1 MDKMAAFLKRD
12 LREMLSYKLAFIGEI
27 AGIIFP
33 LLTFFFVSRLI
44 EGQSI
49 EQLVPYGGSYF
60 PFVLVGIAFSSYLMI
75 SLYSFAS
82 IISTAQTS
90 GTLEALLSTQT
101 DLPAILL
108 SASVFPFIRGAVNV
122 LLYLAAG
129 VIFFK
134 VKFVNPNIAGTLII
148 TLLTVLCF
156 AGMGIISASFT
167 LVFKKGDPVMWLF
180 SSLSG
185 LLGGVVYPVSIMP
198 VWLQNVSRWIPLT
211 HSLEGIRKSLLAGS
225 PVSGISDEIR
235 ILAFLSA
242 LLLPLGFL
250 LFSLAVRKAKK
261 DGTLTQ
267 F

>member
-1 MDKMAAFLKRD
+1 
-12 LREMLSYKLAFIGEI
+12 
-27 AGIIFP
+27 
-33 LLTFFFVSRLI
+33 
-44 EGQSI
+44 
-49 EQLVPYGGSYF
+49 
-60 PFVLVGIAFSSYLMI
+60 
-75 SLYSFAS
+75 
-82 IISTAQTS
+82 
-90 GTLEALLSTQT
+90 
-101 DLPAILL
+101 
-108 SASVFPFIRGAVNV
+108 
-122 LLYLAAG
+122 
-129 VIFFK
+129 
-134 VKFVNPNIAGTLII
+134 
-148 TLLTVLCF
+148 
-156 AGMGIISASFT
+156 
-167 LVFKKGDPVMWLF
+167 MWLF

-198 VWLQNVSRWIPLT
+198 VWLQDVSRWIPLT